1 MAASNAPSPVPSRA
15 FRAEPYDYA
24 EARRLA
30 AALDLAEPI
39 AVMLVR
45 RGYRTVEQASDFLEA
60 RDDHDPFAFEGMDDV
75 CERILSVARRGGR
88 ITVHGDYDVDGVTST
103 TILVVGAPG
112 ARRRRRLADPRP
124 PRRRL
129 RADDGRVEELRS
141 RGTQMVITA
150 DCGIG
155 SAAEVAAAR
164 KAGIEAIVTDHHE
177 PPGPA
182 DLPDCPIV
190 HPVVSGYPFSALCAA
205 GVAHKLSMALREA
218 AGTRFTQTAGGRID
232 AAAAELDLVAL
243 ATVADLVPLIGENRR
258 LVRQGLAAMRASPR
272 PGLRALMSVAKVEP
286 ETVDEQA
293 LGFRLAPRIN
303 AAGRLYRADAG
314 VELMLTDDPERAA
327 SIADDLDRA
336 NSERRATER
345 EVADAA
351 QAAYRDQPPELAEAR
366 ALVLAG
372 EGWHPGVVGIAASR
386 LAERHWRPTVLLS
399 IEGDVARGSARSIPG
414 FDLIAALDACSGHLT
429 RHGGHRAA
437 AGLELPS
444 DSIDAFRRDFLEH
457 AAEAIGPEQ
466 LVQTESV
473 DALVGVGR
481 DGIGMDLA
489 SQLERLGPFGKGNP
503 DPKLV
508 VPAARLREIRPLG
521 ETGKHSRFELESGA
535 GKASGVA
542 FGMNGELERLASGE
556 GALDMSVR
564 LEVDRWNGAVAP
576 RVVLRELYPLR
587 EEAGRD
593 AAEPGAAARGC
604 AGESC
609 AAPEPEW
616 WERFDAAYDDFDGA
630 WTVAPVADPS
640 RPREVIDRRRGAAVA
655 AIAELVSTGDSVL
668 AVCADAGRRRAL
680 ASSAADP
687 RRFGAGEP
695 LIACCRCGEAELD
708 AAFETAADEEHP
720 GGLVLADWGAL
731 ARRPAA
737 ARRFQHVVLVD
748 PPPFERFDE
757 LVRAGRVGPGGSS
770 ALAPGFLHLA
780 WSGAEVELAALCAA
794 RDWALR
800 GTSRR
805 CGASSR
811 RRARSRAMRCFRRW
825 PGPRATHAPPRWP
838 RAACASCASSASRSG
853 PRMAPHA
860 AFGSYP
866 RRAPSWSG
874 RAHSAPQ
881 PPGTRRQRD
890 TCEAEHRAE
899 RHGPAY
905 PRRRARRPAPA
916 RHARRDHEEAQR
928 RTSAPC
934 SATCSRSSRSTRPSS
949 SSRSTAARSSGP
961 SHSPARA
968 TRAKSA
974 SPARTSSPIRSAWPA
989 SAPACASTRRPSAR
1003 RCCTTPSRTRRRR
1016 STRSAS
1022 ASARRSPSS
1031 STASRS

>member
-1 MAASNAPSPVPSRA
+1 MAASNAPAPIHSRV
-15 FRAEPYDYA
+15 FRAEPYDYS

-45 RGYRTVEQASDFLEA
+45 RGFRTVEQASDFLEA
-60 RDDHDPFAFEGMDDV
+60 RDDHDPFAFDGMEDV
-75 CERILSVARRGGR
+75 CERVLALARRGGR

-103 TILVVGAPG
+103 TILVSVLRELGADADWLIPD
-112 ARRRRRLADPRP
+112 RLADGYG
-124 PRRRL
+124 L
-129 RADDGRVEELRS
+129 TMDGVEQLRS
-141 RGTQMVITA
+141 RGTEMVITA

-164 KAGIEAIVTDHHE
+164 EAGIEAIVTDHHE
-177 PPGPA
+177 PPAAA
-182 DLPDCPIV
+182 DLPDCPII

-218 AGTRFTQTAGGRID
+218 AGARFAETAGGRRD
-232 AAAAELDLVAL
+232 AAADELDLVAL

-272 PGLRALMSVAKVEP
+272 PGLRALMAVAKVEP

-327 SIADDLDRA
+327 SIAEDLDRA

-351 QAAYRDQPPELAEAR
+351 EAAYRELPPELAEAR

-414 FDLIAALDACSGHLT
+414 FDLIAALDACSRHLT

-437 AGLELPS
+437 AGLELPA

-466 LVQTESV
+466 LVQTESI

-489 SQLERLGPFGKGNP
+489 EQLERLGPFGKGNP

-508 VPAARLREIRPLG
+508 VPSARLREIRPLG
-521 ETGKHSRFELESGA
+521 QTGKHSRFELESGA

-542 FGMNGELERLASGE
+542 FGMNGELERLAGGE

-576 RVVLRELYPLR
+576 RVILRELYPLLD
-587 EEAGRD
+587 EAGSQDDSGSR
-593 AAEPGAAARGC
+593 EHARSC
-604 AGESC
+604 FGEAC
-609 AAPEPEW
+609 AAPEAEW
-616 WERFDAAYDDFDGA
+616 WDRFDAAYEGFDGGWA
-630 WTVAPVADPS
+630 VAPVAGPS
-640 RPREVIDRRRGAAVA
+640 RPREVVDRRRGAAVA

-668 AVCADAGRRRAL
+668 ALCADAGRRRAL
-680 ASSAADP
+680 AASAADP
-687 RRFGAGEP
+687 RRFGAGDP

-708 AAFETAADEEHP
+708 AAFGTDADEEHP

-731 ARRPAA
+731 ARRPEA

-748 PPPFERFDE
+748 PPPFERLDD
-757 LVRAGRVGPGGSS
+757 LARAGRVGPGGSS
-770 ALAPGFLHLA
+770 ALDPGFLHMA
-780 WSGAEVELAALCAA
+780 WGGSEVELAELCAA
-794 RDWALR
+794 REWALR
-800 GTSRR
+800 GPVSQLWRELAAAGSLAGEPLR
-805 CGASSR
+805 GALAGASRYPRTPEVAARSAR
-811 RRARSRAMRCFRRW
+811 VLCELGLAERTADGTAPGLRVLSSERTELERSRAF
-825 PGPRATHAPPRWP
+825 
-838 RAACASCASSASRSG
+838 AA
-853 PRMAPHA
+853 A
-860 AFGSYP
+860 A
-866 RRAPSWSG
+866 
-874 RAHSAPQ
+874 
-881 PPGTRRQRD
+881 
-890 TCEAEHRAE
+890 
-899 RHGPAY
+899 
-905 PRRRARRPAPA
+905 AR
-916 RHARRDHEEAQR
+916 HEEATR
-928 RTSAPC
+928 YLR
-934 SATCSRSSRSTRPSS
+934 SRAQS
-949 SSRSTAARSSGP
+949 
-961 SHSPARA
+961 
-968 TRAKSA
+968 
-974 SPARTSSPIRSAWPA
+974 
-989 SAPACASTRRPSAR
+989 
-1003 RCCTTPSRTRRRR
+1003 
-1016 STRSAS
+1016 
-1022 ASARRSPSS
+1022 
-1031 STASRS
+1031 